1 MKKIVVLLLL
11 MFSTNVLAEWTRV
24 DSDGEITVFVDVQ
37 TIRKVGSK
45 VKMWT
50 LMDFKTVQ
58 QFISTLDTI
67 RYLSGANHKEYD
79 CEEETTRFLDFHW
92 YSENIASGHI
102 VYSQTNMKEEPES
115 VIPGTLPEQLLR
127 IACGKK

>member
-1 MKKIVVLLLL
+1 MKKILILLLL
-11 MFSTNVLAEWTRV
+11 MVSTSVFSEWTRV
-24 DSDGEITVFVDVQ
+24 GSDGEISVFVDFQ

-58 QFISTLDTI
+58 QVSTLDTTT
-67 RYLSGANHKEYD
+67 YLSGANHKEYD
-79 CEEETTRFLDFHW
+79 CEEETTRFLDIHR

-102 VYSQTNMKEEPES
+102 VYSQTNMKDEPES

-127 IACGKK
+127 IACDKK

>member
-1 MKKIVVLLLL
+1 MKKILILLLL
-11 MFSTNVLAEWTRV
+11 MVSTSVFAEWTRV
-24 DSDGEITVFVDVQ
+24 GSDGEITVFVDLQ

-58 QFISTLDTI
+58 QVSTLDTTT
-67 RYLSGANHKEYD
+67 YLSGANHKEYD
-79 CEEETTRFLDFHW
+79 CEEEATRFLDIHR

-102 VYSQTNMKEEPES
+102 VYSQTNMKDEPES